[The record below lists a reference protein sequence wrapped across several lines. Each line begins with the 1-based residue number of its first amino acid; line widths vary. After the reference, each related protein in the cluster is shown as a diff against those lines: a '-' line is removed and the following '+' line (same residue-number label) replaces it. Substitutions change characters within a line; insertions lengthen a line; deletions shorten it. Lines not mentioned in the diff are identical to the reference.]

1 MEPEF
6 VNVYIANQKKWIED
20 LVAKQIMFE
29 SRVQLAE
36 SRITKLTE
44 HLEESEN
51 NYEALNKDYEQ
62 SLTEVSNLQARIE
75 ELMKVNGDLNNQA
88 FHANQELT
96 RNNEVLANSKI
107 EQEGL
112 VNQITQL
119 RCELEEK
126 AKLNTKTTSKKKSE
140 DSDNSQQ
147 L

>member
-1 MEPEF
+1 MEPDF
-6 VNVYIANQKKWIED
+6 INVYIANQKKWIED

-36 SRITKLTE
+36 SKITKLTE
-44 HLEESEN
+44 QLEESEN
-51 NYEALNKDYEQ
+51 NYEALNKDFEQ
-62 SLTEVSNLQARIE
+62 SITEASNLQAKIDD
-75 ELMKVNGDLNNQA
+75 LNKVNGDLNNQA
-88 FHANQELT
+88 FHANQELHK
-96 RNNEVLANSKI
+96 NNEVLANSKI
-107 EQEGL
+107 EHEGL

-126 AKLNTKTTSKKKSE
+126 SKLNTKTTSKKKSE

>member
-6 VNVYIANQKKWIED
+6 INVYIANQKKWIED

-44 HLEESEN
+44 QLEESEN

-62 SLTEVSNLQARIE
+62 SITEASNLQKSIDD
-75 ELMKVNGDLNNQA
+75 LNKVNGDLNNQA
-88 FHANQELT
+88 FHANQELQ

-107 EQEGL
+107 EQESL

-119 RCELEEK
+119 KCELEEK
-126 AKLNTKTTSKKKSE
+126 AKLNTKVSSKKKSE
-140 DSDNSQQ
+140 DSDESQQ

>member
-1 MEPEF
+1 LEPDF
-6 VNVYIANQKKWIED
+6 INVYIANQKKWIED

-44 HLEESEN
+44 QLEESEN
-51 NYEALNKDYEQ
+51 NYEALNKDFEQ
-62 SLTEVSNLQARIE
+62 SITEASNLQAKID
-75 ELMKVNGDLNNQA
+75 ELNKVNGDLNNQA
-88 FHANQELT
+88 FHANQELHK
-96 RNNEVLANSKI
+96 NNEILANSKI
-107 EQEGL
+107 EHEGL

>member
-75 ELMKVNGDLNNQA
+75 ELNKVNGDLNNQA

-140 DSDNSQQ
+140 DSDDTQQ

>member
-36 SRITKLTE
+36 SRIAKLTE
-44 HLEESEN
+44 QLEEAEK
-51 NYEALNKDYEQ
+51 NYNGLSDDLEQ
-62 SLTEVSNLQARIE
+62 SLNEASDLQNKID
-75 ELMKVNGDLNNQA
+75 ELSKVNADLTNQA

-96 RNNEVLANSKI
+96 RNNEILANFKI
-107 EQEGL
+107 EHESL

-119 RCELEEK
+119 KCELEEK
-126 AKLNTKTTSKKKSE
+126 AKLNTKVTSKKKSE

>member
-1 MEPEF
+1 LEPEF
-6 VNVYIANQKKWIED
+6 INVYIANQKKWIED

-44 HLEESEN
+44 QLEESEN
-51 NYEALNKDYEQ
+51 NYEALNKDLEQ
-62 SLTEVSNLQARIE
+62 SITEAFNLQANIDQ
-75 ELMKVNGDLNNQA
+75 LNKVNGDLNNQA
-88 FHANQELT
+88 FHANQELH
-96 RNNEVLANSKI
+96 RNNEILANSKI
-107 EQEGL
+107 EQESL

-119 RCELEEK
+119 KCELEEK

-140 DSDNSQQ
+140 DSDESQQ

>member
-62 SLTEVSNLQARIE
+62 SLTEASNLQAKIE
-75 ELMKVNGDLNNQA
+75 ELNKVNSDLNNQA
-88 FHANQELT
+88 FHANQELI

-107 EQEGL
+107 EHEGL

-140 DSDNSQQ
+140 DSDDTQQ

>member
-1 MEPEF
+1 LEPEF

-62 SLTEVSNLQARIE
+62 SIAEASNLQAKID

>member
-62 SLTEVSNLQARIE
+62 SIAEVSNLQAKID
-75 ELMKVNGDLNNQA
+75 ELIKVNGDLNNQA

-107 EQEGL
+107 EHEGL

-140 DSDNSQQ
+140 DSDDTQQ

>member
-36 SRITKLTE
+36 NKISKLIE
-44 HLEESEN
+44 QLEEADK
-51 NYEALNKDYEQ
+51 NYEGLSNDLEQ
-62 SLTEVSNLQARIE
+62 SLNEVSDLQKKIDD
-75 ELMKVNGDLNNQA
+75 LVKVNGDLTNQA
-88 FHANQELT
+88 FHANQELNRT
-96 RNNEVLANSKI
+96 NEALVRSRN
-107 EQEGL
+107 EQDAL
-112 VNQITQL
+112 VEQLTQL

-126 AKLNTKTTSKKKSE
+126 SKLNNKVTSKKKSE

>member
-1 MEPEF
+1 MEPDF
-6 VNVYIANQKKWIED
+6 INVYIANQKKWIED

-44 HLEESEN
+44 QLEESEN
-51 NYEALNKDYEQ
+51 NYEALNKDFEQ
-62 SLTEVSNLQARIE
+62 SITEASNLQAKID
-75 ELMKVNGDLNNQA
+75 ELNKVNGDLNNQA
-88 FHANQELT
+88 FHANQELHK
-96 RNNEVLANSKI
+96 NNEILANSKI
-107 EQEGL
+107 EHEGL

>member
-1 MEPEF
+1 LEPEF
-6 VNVYIANQKKWIED
+6 INVYIANQKKWIED

-44 HLEESEN
+44 QLEESEN

-62 SLTEVSNLQARIE
+62 SITEASNLQKSIDD
-75 ELMKVNGDLNNQA
+75 LNKVNGDLNNQA
-88 FHANQELT
+88 FHANQELQ

-107 EQEGL
+107 EQESL

-119 RCELEEK
+119 KCELEEK
-126 AKLNTKTTSKKKSE
+126 AKLNTKVSSKKKSE
-140 DSDNSQQ
+140 DSDESQQ

>member
-62 SLTEVSNLQARIE
+62 SIAEASNLQAKID

>member
-1 MEPEF
+1 LEPEF

-62 SLTEVSNLQARIE
+62 SLTEASNLQAKIE
-75 ELMKVNGDLNNQA
+75 ELNKVNSDLNNQA
-88 FHANQELT
+88 FHANQELI

-107 EQEGL
+107 EHEGL

-140 DSDNSQQ
+140 DSDDTQQ

>member
-44 HLEESEN
+44 QLEESEN

-62 SLTEVSNLQARIE
+62 SLTEASNLQAKIE
-75 ELMKVNGDLNNQA
+75 ELNKVNGDLNNQA
-88 FHANQELT
+88 FHANQELIRT
-96 RNNEVLANSKI
+96 NEVLANSKI
-107 EQEGL
+107 EQEVL

-140 DSDNSQQ
+140 DSDDTQQ

>member
-1 MEPEF
+1 MEPDF
-6 VNVYIANQKKWIED
+6 INVYIANQKKWIED

-44 HLEESEN
+44 QLEESEN
-51 NYEALNKDYEQ
+51 NYEALNKDFEQ
-62 SLTEVSNLQARIE
+62 SITEASNLQAKID
-75 ELMKVNGDLNNQA
+75 ELNKVNGDLNNQA
-88 FHANQELT
+88 FHANQELHK
-96 RNNEVLANSKI
+96 NNEILANSKI
-107 EQEGL
+107 EHEGL
-112 VNQITQL
+112 VNQINQL